1 MRAPFQT
8 KPKSPTSSVGLV
20 SSYEV
25 LIQRVHGVT
34 KTKKHQPG
42 EHHPVTIVILCYIPR
57 ISTQY
62 FNKLCLSTERCL
74 LMFTDV
80 YWGLTLQN
88 LYITVKLPNMT
99 GRSPGTFSIKTWESN
114 CKLDQKKSLM
124 HILMIDGFDPPMIAG
139 LY

>member
-114 CKLDQKKSLM
+114 CKLDQKN
-124 HILMIDGFDPPMIAG
+124 H
-139 LY
+139 